1 MRSGKR
7 GSEPEYVTEEQDHDM
22 DDTDYMFE
30 PQDQMLY
37 EAGADILQRLACLT
51 NNIFSKK
58 EKKIMSPKHSVN
70 MQDGKFYSDK
80 QDRYAEKYSLA
91 STVPFDLV
99 SIGRIVA
106 EKNVGVCR

>member
-1 MRSGKR
+1 MMRSGKR

-70 MQDGKFYSDK
+70 M
-80 QDRYAEKYSLA
+80 
-91 STVPFDLV
+91 
-99 SIGRIVA
+99 
-106 EKNVGVCR
+106 